1 MSEPKVIVQSSLRL
15 SGAREQELIAFCV
28 NSLAAI
34 KLERGHIGPGQYT
47 RDSWMWRRAIATARY
62 NNDYRDRLSDPSTN
76 VFRNRNLT
84 WNMCKVFTNQ
94 NKARMSR
101 DYTGRWFAVAPE
113 GVEDGHPALKPSERY
128 FQMRAAD
135 QRLDEMIV
143 NDGIRATLIRGES
156 IYRAVPNRTTERV
169 LRKARVMLDGER
181 KVVKDSRGE
190 VVTEFDLWL
199 VLPDDPTREFLMRD
213 PKVIRQVART
223 PYPLSDQAYEMLIT
237 TAQPSGCDLTFP
249 FWGDFF
255 ASIYAKSLDAAEVK
269 GHEYEMKVDD
279 LFDTLPNHLLTP
291 AAQEYY
297 DQFHQG
303 SSMGAKTEH
312 LQPQLVKGELQE
324 GKQEVTDP
332 GALGR
337 NHYAEFWFRWDPSM
351 DESGASVKIA
361 SGKRRR
367 QDLMMLLDV
376 ENAWPVWY
384 GPVDELNLGEGRKH
398 PYGCIRTR
406 QVEGRWWGTGHFE
419 EHMDLC
425 EEVDGDL
432 CRLSIEKAKSGNIL
446 LENPNMTEEGKA
458 GIPLSFRSPSAF
470 RRVGNATGKD
480 VLEVIT
486 VQAQT
491 REIESCLEKN
501 MQALT
506 SRGGML
512 TPGEAEASNLD
523 AAQTLGGL
531 QILDK
536 TKTIANDDLEDEITK
551 GIDDLLETWTELEV
565 RNPDLLQLEELLA
578 GAVVQPEPQP
588 MPVAPEMAGDP
599 AMPVAVVPAPVKEST
614 LVMQMLA
621 GLKGRKARS
630 AIKVV
635 RTKSRSTQ
643 IIATQQN
650 VKVLLDEYSKLP
662 APLRKAQNDSYL
674 GMLQALDHN
683 DPAGALEKIDD
694 AMAEME
700 AAMMPPVGPDGQ
712 PLPPDA
718 GGEMMPAQQE
728 PVA

>member
-1 MSEPKVIVQSSLRL
+1 
-15 SGAREQELIAFCV
+15 
-28 NSLAAI
+28 
-34 KLERGHIGPGQYT
+34 
-47 RDSWMWRRAIATARY
+47 
-62 NNDYRDRLSDPSTN
+62 
-76 VFRNRNLT
+76 
-84 WNMCKVFTNQ
+84 
-94 NKARMSR
+94 
-101 DYTGRWFAVAPE
+101 
-113 GVEDGHPALKPSERY
+113 
-128 FQMRAAD
+128 
-135 QRLDEMIV
+135 
-143 NDGIRATLIRGES
+143 
-156 IYRAVPNRTTERV
+156 
-169 LRKARVMLDGER
+169 
-181 KVVKDSRGE
+181 
-190 VVTEFDLWL
+190 
-199 VLPDDPTREFLMRD
+199 
-213 PKVIRQVART
+213 
-223 PYPLSDQAYEMLIT
+223 
-237 TAQPSGCDLTFP
+237 
-249 FWGDFF
+249 
-255 ASIYAKSLDAAEVK
+255 
-269 GHEYEMKVDD
+269 
-279 LFDTLPNHLLTP
+279 
-291 AAQEYY
+291 
-297 DQFHQG
+297 
-303 SSMGAKTEH
+303 
-312 LQPQLVKGELQE
+312 
-324 GKQEVTDP
+324 
-332 GALGR
+332 
-337 NHYAEFWFRWDPSM
+337 
-351 DESGASVKIA
+351 
-361 SGKRRR
+361 
-367 QDLMMLLDV
+367 
-376 ENAWPVWY
+376 
-384 GPVDELNLGEGRKH
+384 
-398 PYGCIRTR
+398 
-406 QVEGRWWGTGHFE
+406 
-419 EHMDLC
+419 MDLC

-599 AMPVAVVPAPVKEST
+599 AMPVAVVPASVKEST

-700 AAMMPPVGPDGQ
+700 AAMMPPVSPDGQ
-712 PLPPDA
+712 PIPPDA
-718 GGEMMPAQQE
+718 GGEMMPAEQE
-728 PVA
+728 PIA

>member
-1 MSEPKVIVQSSLRL
+1 MIAYCLQSLT
-15 SGAREQELIAFCV
+15 
-28 NSLAAI
+28 AI
-34 KLERGHIGPGQYT
+34 KQERGHTAPGQYM
-47 RDSWMWRRAIATARY
+47 RDSWMWKRAIATARF
-62 NNDYRDRLSDPSTN
+62 NNDFRDRLSDPTTN

-84 WNMCKVFTNQ
+84 WNQAKVFVNQ

-113 GVEDGHPALKPSERY
+113 GVEDGHPALKPAERY

-169 LRKARVMLDGER
+169 LRKARVMLDGNR
-181 KVVKDSRGE
+181 NVVKDSRGE
-190 VVTEFDLWL
+190 IVTEFDHWL

-223 PYPLSDQAYEMLIT
+223 PYPLSEQAREMLIT
-237 TAQPSGCDLTFP
+237 TANPSGCDLTFP

-303 SSMGAKTEH
+303 SGMAAKTEH
-312 LQPQLVKGELQE
+312 LQPQLIKGELQE
-324 GKQEVTDP
+324 GKQEITDP

-337 NHYAEFWFRWDPSM
+337 NHYAEFWFRFDPNM

-384 GPVDELNLGEGRKH
+384 GPVEELNLSEGRKH
-398 PYGCIRTR
+398 PYGCMRTR
-406 QVEGRWWGTGHFE
+406 QIEGRWWGAGHFE

-506 SRGGML
+506 ARGGML

-551 GIDDLLETWTELEV
+551 GIDDLLETWMELEV

-578 GAVVQPEPQP
+578 GAVVQPEIQ
-588 MPVAPEMAGDP
+588 PVAAVLPEMATNP
-599 AMPVAVVPAPVKEST
+599 AAPVAIVPAPVKEST

-662 APLRKAQNDSYL
+662 GPLRKAQRDSYID
-674 GMLQALDHN
+674 MLQALDTTN
-683 DPAGALEKIDD
+683 PSGALEKIDD

-700 AAMMPPVGPDGQ
+700 SMMSPVGPDNQ

-718 GGEMMPAQQE
+718 GGEMMPPAEQE
-728 PVA
+728 PIA